1 MTINFKKE
9 QEKKK
14 LKTRTNPFKK
24 LTENEKEMAFSQL
37 DAASEATNGKTISSK
52 GIQKIIDSA
61 TDKQQLQS
69 TLRKIMKNSPIT
81 ASKFSKKSGAGTKT
95 QKPNM
100 AKGGRAIL
108 RGGGICKKGMNK
120 KAVGKNS

>member
-69 TLRKIMKNSPIT
+69 TLRKIMRNSP
-81 ASKFSKKSGAGTKT
+81 KST
-95 QKPNM
+95 NM
-100 AKGGRAIL
+100 AKGGRAGYKS
-108 RGGGICKKGMNK
+108 GGSCKLAIKGK
-120 KAVGKNS
+120 GKAYGKNS

>member
-24 LTENEKEMAFSQL
+24 LTENEKEMAFAQL
-37 DAASEATNGKTISSK
+37 DAASEATQGKTISSK
-52 GIQKIIDSA
+52 GLQKIIDSA

-69 TLRKIMKNSPIT
+69 TLRKVLKNSP
-81 ASKFSKKSGAGTKT
+81 KSTNTGKEGSF
-95 QKPNM
+95 
-100 AKGGRAIL
+100 AKGGRAML
-108 RGGGICKKGMNK
+108 KGGGICKKGMNK